1 MFDRLKTRV
10 SRFTKQLT
18 RRALS
23 QKDIE
28 DILVE
33 LETGLL
39 ESDVAL
45 EVVEK
50 IIQEHNGRV
59 ELKSKPHV
67 ETTVLFTIPAGVRE

>member
-28 DILVE
+28 DILFE

-50 IIQEHNGRV
+50 IIQRRRRASRGR
-59 ELKSKPHV
+59 H
-67 ETTVLFTIPAGVRE
+67 TA